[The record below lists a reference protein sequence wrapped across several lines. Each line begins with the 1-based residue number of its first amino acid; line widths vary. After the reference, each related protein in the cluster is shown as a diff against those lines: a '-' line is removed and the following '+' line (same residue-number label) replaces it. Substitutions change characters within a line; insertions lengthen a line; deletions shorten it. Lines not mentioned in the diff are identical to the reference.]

1 MTNLNQMITTTLTC
15 SIEQLQVINKALDLY
30 SRLCQGQLGE
40 IEYLVRTGE
49 IKPRN
54 GYVVD
59 QDDFREVCEKA
70 NRLLGFDGG
79 SYHGITSEY
88 LPVNALRA
96 YELHKVIA
104 KALAEHRN
112 PKPDMRSVDYDG
124 LWRRF
129 TDDMEPVVSIVS
141 DVVEQ
146 KSGEVFVERN
156 FYTVE
161 MLRANPDKIYVFG
174 DNAQR
179 YGKKGQSIIR
189 EEPNAFGIA
198 TKIKPYWS
206 NDSYFSGQQPAT

>member
-1 MTNLNQMITTTLTC
+1 MTTTTLTC
-15 SIEQLQVINKALDLY
+15 SVEQLQVINKALDLY

-40 IEYLVRTGE
+40 IEYMVRVGD
-49 IKPRN
+49 IKPKN

-79 SYHGITSEY
+79 SYHGITSEH
-88 LPVNALRA
+88 LPINALRA

-129 TDDMEPVVSIVS
+129 TDDEEPVVLMVHNIGA
-141 DVVEQ
+141 EN
-146 KSGEVFVERN
+146 EC
-156 FYTVE
+156 
-161 MLRANPDKIYVFG
+161 
-174 DNAQR
+174 
-179 YGKKGQSIIR
+179 
-189 EEPNAFGIA
+189 
-198 TKIKPYWS
+198 
-206 NDSYFSGQQPAT
+206 